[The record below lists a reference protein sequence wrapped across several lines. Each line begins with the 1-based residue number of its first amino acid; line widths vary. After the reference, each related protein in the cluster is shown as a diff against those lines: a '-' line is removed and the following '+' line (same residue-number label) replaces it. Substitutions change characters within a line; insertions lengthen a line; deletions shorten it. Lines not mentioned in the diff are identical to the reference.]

1 MYLFNKI
8 YLCTA
13 KKSNHYYNPSIMT
26 YSENM
31 ILNDPK
37 RGTIEVICGSMFS
50 GKTEELLRRL
60 KRAKIAKQQIEIFK
74 PAIDTRYSEDE
85 VISHDRNSIHSTV
98 VEHSSNILLLASNIE
113 VVGIDE
119 AQFFDMGLVD
129 VCQQLA
135 DQGIRVIVAGL
146 DMDFKRNPFGPMP
159 NLCAIADHVEKVH
172 AICVECG
179 RLANYSYRMVANN
192 KQVMLG
198 ELQEYK
204 PLCRPCYIRMTS
216 EKEER

>member
-1 MYLFNKI
+1 MI
-8 YLCTA
+8 YT
-13 KKSNHYYNPSIMT
+13 
-26 YSENM
+26 ENT
-31 ILNDPK
+31 IHEAAN
-37 RGTIEVICGSMFS
+37 RGSIEVICGSMFS

-74 PAIDTRYSEDE
+74 PAIDTRYSDVE
-85 VISHDRNSIHSTV
+85 ITSHDKNSIPSTV

-113 VVGIDE
+113 VVAIDE

-135 DQGIRVIVAGL
+135 DQGIRVIIAGL

-159 NLCAIADHVEKVH
+159 NLCAIADDVEKVH

-179 RLANYSYRMVANN
+179 KLANYSFRLVSND

-198 ELQEYK
+198 ELEGYK
-204 PLCRPCYIRMTS
+204 PLCRQCYIRLN
-216 EKEER
+216 EKK